1 MVSNRVNDHKQE
13 GVINQFLLKN
23 FFKKMYQD
31 VEVVYDT
38 QRQLQGIDIVA
49 DGNLIDIKAQSSA
62 RYLNNPTNTFILE
75 LSFLSSNKE
84 ETVGWFLKPD
94 IQTTAYAFVWIHKTK
109 EVNGMILNPNDIEE
123 VEILLVDKKTLKQKI
138 NQWRTD
144 DELLGVSRWM
154 RQTATRSKECTL
166 DGIKKLSHTPELFE
180 KPSNLVVQ
188 KWFLQQFSL
197 GHYIVT
203 KTSIQKID

>member
-1 MVSNRVNDHKQE
+1 
-13 GVINQFLLKN
+13 
-23 FFKKMYQD
+23 
-31 VEVVYDT
+31 
-38 QRQLQGIDIVA
+38 
-49 DGNLIDIKAQSSA
+49 
-62 RYLNNPTNTFILE
+62 
-75 LSFLSSNKE
+75 
-84 ETVGWFLKPD
+84 
-94 IQTTAYAFVWIHKTK
+94 
-109 EVNGMILNPNDIEE
+109 
-123 VEILLVDKKTLKQKI
+123 VDKKTLKQKI